1 MSGKTLDELLG
12 DKASL
17 DADIFAYVRGRVS
30 ELGLEVLGVGVK
42 DVILPGEMKTIL
54 NSVVQAEKAA
64 QANVIRRREET
75 AATRSLL
82 NTARLMEENPTLLRL
97 KELET
102 LEKVTEKIDKLT
114 VFGGLDG
121 VLNELVSL
129 KQ

>member
-1 MSGKTLDELLG
+1 VSAKTLDELLG

-17 DADIFAYVRGRVS
+17 DADIFAYVHGRVD

-42 DVILPGEMKTIL
+42 DVILPGDMKEIL

-64 QANVIRRREET
+64 QANVIRRREE
-75 AATRSLL
+75 ASATRSLL
-82 NTARLMEENPTLLRL
+82 NTAKLIEESPTLMRL
-97 KELET
+97 KELEA

-121 VLNELVSL
+121 VLNQLVSI